1 MKDRRRALKNQG
13 ELRRIKQVEQQ
24 VISRPETPESEMR
37 QILLIQNLET
47 QSSAETEHTQQQRL
61 NQERMTYN
69 NSRSNRTWSLES
81 MRQALQAVDG
91 GMSVRSSAEL
101 YGIPRNTL
109 TTYVASE
116 LRLEDEMKFMEN
128 FDPEKSKREQRKLN
142 RKISNV
148 ATRKSVYDEKGIHVK
163 TGLDLCDCLNDKCE
177 GCFFPCTRCRS
188 TKCGHECRTARR
200 WMYETHTI
208 QGMDEIIQNQ
218 YLDH

>member
-1 MKDRRRALKNQG
+1 MSSRRQTRRSKQEQLLSAISYFKDRLVVNGSIVSPDNDVFSK
-13 ELRRIKQVEQQ
+13 
-24 VISRPETPESEMR
+24 ISRKVNSEMSATAVYEFVT
-37 QILLIQNLET
+37 QNKVALAKYGEWGVCDESKENKIPVSNC
-47 QSSAETEHTQQQRL
+47 SSSQDAE
-61 NQERMTYN
+61 
-69 NSRSNRTWSLES
+69 
-81 MRQALQAVDG
+81 
-91 GMSVRSSAEL
+91 
-101 YGIPRNTL
+101 
-109 TTYVASE
+109 E

>member
-1 MKDRRRALKNQG
+1 MPLKRKSDLGRDSRAQRRARRRRLLNLQE
-13 ELRRIKQVEQQ
+13 ELRSIKQEEQKEIFESLEALDQSEIRLLRLTQNSATQNGAENVEQ
-24 VISRPETPESEMR
+24 
-37 QILLIQNLET
+37 
-47 QSSAETEHTQQQRL
+47 TQQCQL
-61 NQERMTYN
+61 NEASMTYN

-188 TKCGHECRTARR
+188 TKCGHECRSP
-200 WMYETHTI
+200 
-208 QGMDEIIQNQ
+208 MDV
-218 YLDH
+218 